1 MPKHSNRRPIT
12 CGSHGAPKIARGAT
26 TMTHKLNHTGTCA
39 VSTDRYWMAVTD
51 TAPPV
56 GVKCNLLTRYGVAI
70 VGVVTASNRP
80 DFAGWEPLARVPWGM
95 LDVCHLPETGTGYK
109 LELRGG
115 KTQYVKQYE
124 AEK

>member
-1 MPKHSNRRPIT
+1 
-12 CGSHGAPKIARGAT
+12 
-26 TMTHKLNHTGTCA
+26 MTHKLNHTGTCA
-39 VSTDRYWMAVTD
+39 VSTDRHWLAVTD
-51 TAPPV
+51 
-56 GVKCNLLTRYGVAI
+56 
-70 VGVVTASNRP
+70 TASNRP

>member
-1 MPKHSNRRPIT
+1 MSTDFQNPRAS
-12 CGSHGAPKIARGAT
+12 ARGAVN
-26 TMTHKLNHTGTCA
+26 HKLNHTGTCA
-39 VSTDRYWMAVTD
+39 VSTDRHWMAVTD
-51 TAPPV
+51 TAPPA

-70 VGVVTASNRP
+70 IGVVTASNRP

>member
-1 MPKHSNRRPIT
+1 
-12 CGSHGAPKIARGAT
+12 
-26 TMTHKLNHTGTCA
+26 MTHKLNHTGNCA
-39 VSTDRYWMAVTD
+39 VSTDRHWMAVTD
-51 TAPPV
+51 KAPPA

-70 VGVVTASNRP
+70 IGTVTASNRP

-124 AEK
+124 DQT